1 MLPTPLQHIALVTV
15 AGHSFKIHL
24 LQPQASVEPF
34 CLLAFLSPFFSQ
46 YSERK
51 LLIEKTLI
59 SHVKPGWFKSSDNNL
74 FIFPIYLWEM
84 RLRFFWEEGR
94 WWGSAVR
101 GHCLNLDHCSDMYWA
116 IKIPVQTKPGFPC
129 SSPKPLLIPIQ
140 QNHFLH
146 HNVIMGH
153 KCVGTHNVI
162 VEPIIEVLS
171 WRNP

>member
-1 MLPTPLQHIALVTV
+1 MFARQARFNSSSWMLPTPLQHIALVTV
-15 AGHSFKIHL
+15 AGHSFKTHL

-51 LLIEKTLI
+51 LMIEKTLI

-74 FIFPIYLWEM
+74 FVFPIYLWEM
-84 RLRFFWEEGR
+84 RLRFFGEEGR

-101 GHCLNLDHCSDMYWA
+101 GHCLNLDHCSDMHWA

-129 SSPKPLLIPIQ
+129 HPLPQSPSWSPSNKTTSCI
-140 QNHFLH
+140 
-146 HNVIMGH
+146 IM
-153 KCVGTHNVI
+153 
-162 VEPIIEVLS
+162 
-171 WRNP
+171 